1 MNKTTTQALNYGL
14 SFHINNQLDPLDI
27 GKAFINLE
35 KNSRIDSNNI
45 NICKGLVYSC
55 LANNNENNIPQRF
68 ISTIKSIKND
78 KNIHIT
84 KADKANSIVLI
95 NKNQYLEKMNLLL
108 SDLETYIPL
117 NKNPVEKLNNDFN
130 SNLRKILNTEKSEY
144 IDKFKSRMSTLPYM
158 YGLIKTHKQGF
169 PIRPIISTVGSAS
182 YKLSKYLVSILTPLV
197 GTISNSNIK
206 NNSDLIMKLNNCKPN
221 YKFKLVSFDVTS
233 LFTKVPIDDLLIY
246 LKPELEKYKETLELS
261 PDIIIDLIKLCVLDL
276 KFVFNEKFYK
286 QKFGLSMGNPLSP
299 VLSNIYMEFF
309 EKNLLTKIK
318 YNSIVWYRYIDD
330 ILCLWPENEN
340 LNEFLDKLNNLANT
354 IKFTVE
360 IEKQKS
366 LSFLDVLIY
375 RETNNIF
382 KFDVYRKPTSNNSFI
397 HFYSGHSDNIKYSVF
412 ISMFLRALRVCSQEY
427 YMNEIKYIFKIGKD
441 LKYPTTFLERSL
453 SKAKSIFYKTDNQKP
468 EINKNA
474 LILPF
479 NENLLNIKAI
489 LKKLNIN
496 LIFTFN
502 NTIKNILIKNS
513 PKTSTSCIYKIP
525 CNHCEKYYVGQTSKS
540 LQTRIKQHQYNIRT
554 ANESSAIFLHYQQF
568 DHPVSWKDSSVIM
581 SVPEFYK
588 RNLLESIIIKTTDN
602 NNINIHPGLYISDG
616 ILEFYVK
623 KYYDF
628 MKHFK

>member
-1 MNKTTTQALNYGL
+1 MDVTRTFFLFLNLNPALANICKEYVKILTKCHLSVAVDKFLKSCYEEQVLPKSLLPKRLLHMNGKPFDQLEKLILKKAIKNHKFETKDLFKKKHIKILNLRRLVNVNDMKIINDHAYHQMRKTVTIRKRLHQRKLEKLISESKWEEPININNIVNLSDKVLNKTTTQALNYGL

-117 NKNPVEKLNNDFN
+117 NKNPLEKLNKDFN

-221 YKFKLVSFDVTS
+221 YEFKLVSFDVTS

-309 EKNLLTKIK
+309 EK
-318 YNSIVWYRYIDD
+318 
-330 ILCLWPENEN
+330 
-340 LNEFLDKLNNLANT
+340 KL
-354 IKFTVE
+354 I
-360 IEKQKS
+360 
-366 LSFLDVLIY
+366 
-375 RETNNIF
+375 
-382 KFDVYRKPTSNNSFI
+382 
-397 HFYSGHSDNIKYSVF
+397 
-412 ISMFLRALRVCSQEY
+412 
-427 YMNEIKYIFKIGKD
+427 
-441 LKYPTTFLERSL
+441 
-453 SKAKSIFYKTDNQKP
+453 NQ
-468 EINKNA
+468 N
-474 LILPF
+474 
-479 NENLLNIKAI
+479 
-489 LKKLNIN
+489 
-496 LIFTFN
+496 
-502 NTIKNILIKNS
+502 
-513 PKTSTSCIYKIP
+513 
-525 CNHCEKYYVGQTSKS
+525 
-540 LQTRIKQHQYNIRT
+540 
-554 ANESSAIFLHYQQF
+554 
-568 DHPVSWKDSSVIM
+568 
-581 SVPEFYK
+581 
-588 RNLLESIIIKTTDN
+588 
-602 NNINIHPGLYISDG
+602 
-616 ILEFYVK
+616 
-623 KYYDF
+623 
-628 MKHFK
+628 